1 MKTQVDNEY
10 MGLAFI
16 VFGILIIFVIKDFNK
31 KGDDF
36 KDNHSVFSALSGGVF
51 CIILG
56 IIVLLKNC

>member
-1 MKTQVDNEY
+1 MDNEY
-10 MGLAFI
+10 IGLAFI

-36 KDNHSVFSALSGGVF
+36 KGKNSVFSALSGGVF
-51 CIILG
+51 SIVLG